1 MDVFSTNKFAL
12 LPDNAMSNDVDSA
25 TAVLEK
31 KNKKQQQQQKQ
42 AKPVA
47 PLPERARPSER
58 AIKPDYPS
66 RGGFR
71 SGPGRE
77 QRGGD
82 SQQPAFARRERREG
96 APSQRGRGAPRGRG
110 RVDDRHSAT
119 GLVDSDKKKKQGWLG
134 SPEDMPRD
142 GDKAA
147 EEAEKDSAQD
157 GVATP
162 VEEAEPEEKVRS
174 LNDYYSTLG
183 SSKVDTKHNLRKAN
197 EGVDKKLIKGTVALS
212 KPEEEFFASTVSRK
226 KNKQKERKEKQFVD
240 IEQRFNDQTRGAF
253 RGARGDGSRNDRRG
267 PRQNNVNLNDKNAFP
282 TLG

>member
-1 MDVFSTNKFAL
+1 MDVSSTNKFAL
-12 LPDNAMSNDVDSA
+12 LPDNAVSSDVDSA

-31 KNKKQQQQQKQ
+31 KNRKQQQQKQ
-42 AKPVA
+42 ARTVA

-77 QRGGD
+77 QRSGEP
-82 SQQPAFARRERREG
+82 QPAFVRRERRED

-134 SPEDMPRD
+134 SPEEMPSD
-142 GDKAA
+142 GAKAA
-147 EEAEKDSAQD
+147 EEAQKDSAQD
-157 GVATP
+157 GIATP

-174 LNDYYSTLG
+174 LNDYYSTLD
-183 SSKVDTKHNLRKAN
+183 SSKVDSKRNLRKAN

-212 KPEEEFFASTVSRK
+212 KPEEDFFASTVSRK
-226 KNKQKERKEKQFVD
+226 KNKQKERKEKQLVD
-240 IEQRFNDQTRGAF
+240 IEQRFNDQSRGAF
-253 RGARGDGSRNDRRG
+253 RGGNRGDRSRDDRRA